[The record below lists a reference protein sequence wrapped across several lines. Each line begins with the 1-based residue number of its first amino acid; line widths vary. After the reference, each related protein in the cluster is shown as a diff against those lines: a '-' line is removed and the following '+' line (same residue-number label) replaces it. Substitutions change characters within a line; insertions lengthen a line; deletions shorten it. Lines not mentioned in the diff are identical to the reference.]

1 LRSAVLALARFDRA
15 RDFLVTGRPQ
25 RVLGAA
31 ILIRNCRRRTAQSSG
46 ANTAPGVTTGAASG
60 TNSDA
65 DANAENKLLDKKMK
79 SICRG
84 C

>member
-31 ILIRNCRRRTAQSSG
+31 ILIRNCRRH
-46 ANTAPGVTTGAASG
+46 TAPGVTTGVASG
-60 TNSDA
+60 TNPDA